1 MGFYGPPSLIAK
13 AMQVTTY
20 PLTFRPSYEAHIDGC
35 LTLENKADCH
45 EHVFDLIGKATEPL
59 PLEKIT
65 IKGAVNSPW
74 SRMIEVPNVTKKKL
88 VYRVGTLLTAVE
100 DWPIIRV
107 ETLYTAVI

>member
-1 MGFYGPPSLIAK
+1 MGFFGPPSLIAK

-20 PLTFRPSYEAHIDGC
+20 PLTFRPAYEASIDGS
-35 LTLENKADCH
+35 LVLENKADCH

-74 SRMIEVPNVTKKKL
+74 SRIVDVPNVTKKKL
-88 VYRVGTLLTAVE
+88 VYRVSSKN
-100 DWPIIRV
+100 W
-107 ETLYTAVI
+107 

>member
-1 MGFYGPPSLIAK
+1 MSSIVGMGFFGPPSLIAK

-20 PLTFRPSYEAHIDGC
+20 PLTFRPAYEASIDGS
-35 LTLENKADCH
+35 LVLENKADCH

-74 SRMIEVPNVTKKKL
+74 SRIVDVPNVTKKKL
-88 VYRVGTLLTAVE
+88 VYRVSSKN
-100 DWPIIRV
+100 W
-107 ETLYTAVI
+107 